1 MRQWLKSFKNIVSV
15 IFTLIVVFGIGY
27 FIGTVS
33 AKNGGI
39 VWMKNPNTSDL
50 KLPGEVEKMVVTVD
64 EVEAKILE
72 IGELTSCEG
81 EYIVTKGE
89 DFTRHVLDNIP
100 IPGTTNHIELTCSG
114 VVKAGYDLN
123 EITVR
128 VDETSKTIYVSLP
141 EAQINSNQLMW
152 DESMV
157 CEEENNFLNPI
168 EFEQYQTLIAEIKEE
183 GLKQAKDNGLFDT
196 VKENAEKLITNFL
209 GCFVDY
215 QVSFL

>member
-1 MRQWLKSFKNIVSV
+1 MPRATRWIFRQL
-15 IFTLIVVFGIGY
+15 
-27 FIGTVS
+27 
-33 AKNGGI
+33 
-39 VWMKNPNTSDL
+39 
-50 KLPGEVEKMVVTVD
+50 
-64 EVEAKILE
+64 
-72 IGELTSCEG
+72 
-81 EYIVTKGE
+81 
-89 DFTRHVLDNIP
+89 R
-100 IPGTTNHIELTCSG
+100 
-114 VVKAGYDLN
+114 
-123 EITVR
+123 
-128 VDETSKTIYVSLP
+128 
-141 EAQINSNQLMW
+141 W